1 MALNLTEKDCASA
14 GDAGRGSWGSSFG
27 FIMAAAGSAVG
38 LGNIWGFPMQV
49 GKGGGAV
56 FVLLY
61 LACVVF
67 VCFPILVAELA
78 LGRASARDPIGAFQV
93 TKPGTPW
100 WLVGALGVTAGVG
113 ILSFYSVIAGWTL
126 AYVWYSLTGAAGQ
139 NPGAFFGAFVAD
151 GGKNVLLS
159 FGVLVITAGIIL
171 GGVREGIEKA
181 SKVMMP
187 ALFLLLVLL
196 GVRALFLPGAAEGL
210 AYYLKPDFKE
220 IANISVLNAALGQA
234 FFSLSL
240 GMGAMITYGSYL
252 SKQTNGVKSAGWVAG
267 LDTAVALLAG
277 FVIFPAGFSIAG
289 FNPAEGGPG
298 LIFAVLPSLF
308 GSMPG
313 GALFGAAFFV
323 LLTLAA
329 LTSAISLLEVPT
341 AALVDRGW
349 CRRKAVLLM
358 AVLVAVM
365 AVPSILSQGA
375 VSWLTKVPGTGMD
388 FLTLMATV
396 WNNWALPVGGLLIS
410 VFVGWVWGA
419 DKAVAELRAEGN
431 SFPGA
436 RLWSFLIRYVCPV
449 AILFVIVMTALGMY
463 AG

>member
-1 MALNLTEKDCASA
+1 MALNLTEKECAPG

-61 LACVVF
+61 LVCVVF

-93 TKPGTPW
+93 TRPGTPW
-100 WLVGALGVTAGVG
+100 WLAGALGVTAGVG

-126 AYVWYSLTGAAGQ
+126 AYVWYSFTGAAGQ
-139 NPGAFFGAFVAD
+139 NPGAFFVAFVAD

-159 FGVLVITAGIIL
+159 FGVLVITAAIIL
-171 GGVREGIEKA
+171 GGVRQGIEKA
-181 SKVMMP
+181 AKVMMP

-210 AYYLKPDFKE
+210 AYYLKPDFSE

-252 SKQTNGVKSAGWVAG
+252 SKKTNGVKSAGWVAG
-267 LDTAVALLAG
+267 LDTCVALLAG
-277 FVIFPAGFSIAG
+277 FVIFPAGFSIVG

-308 GSMPG
+308 AAMPG
-313 GALFGAAFFV
+313 GALFGVAFFV
-323 LLTLAA
+323 LLSLAA

-358 AVLVAVM
+358 AGLVALM
-365 AVPSILSQGA
+365 AVPSVLSQGA

-388 FLTLMATV
+388 FLSLMATV
-396 WNNWALPVGGLLIS
+396 WNNWALPIGGLLIS

-419 DKAVAELRAEGN
+419 DKAVAELQAEGN

-436 RLWSFLIRYVCPV
+436 RLWVFLIRYVSPL
-449 AILFVIVMTALGMY
+449 AILFVIIMTARGMY